1 METKL
6 YKASLTGDVQSL
18 NALLRQD
25 QLILDRL
32 SLTVTAFN
40 ETPLHIAAMRGHL
53 HFATMLLTQNPKLST
68 ALDTQRRTPLHL
80 ASANGNLD
88 MVQEFI
94 RLGSRDVCCF
104 HDQDG
109 LTPLHLA
116 ALNEHLEVVK
126 ALVTAN
132 QDAAKENIPVTG
144 ETILHMCVK
153 YNRIEALKVLMELW
167 DEEELAKMTDDGGN
181 TLLHAAAINKHTQ
194 ILNYLLKKPSIK
206 ATGNAVNRFGLTAL
220 DVLDQC
226 PQDLK
231 ALESRQILM
240 EAGVSKAN
248 DLRPFPKPPLQ
259 PPTISSSQT
268 KRKGLLSRTWGRYL
282 NDDKQWL
289 EKQRGI
295 LIVAALVV
303 AAMAYLS
310 GINPPGGTISDT
322 QNGRYSLGNAV
333 QTEVDMDNFSQFVA
347 YNTVTMIVPLAIVV
361 LLISGVPLRN
371 KFWMWVLTMGT
382 LLAVV
387 FMVATYLQSVAI
399 MSPDMYVNSTT
410 VWICLIWM
418 LVCGVTALIHTIFFV
433 VWVVMKLSNC
443 KTPETQTTR
452 NQDSFDI

>member
-6 YKASLTGDVQSL
+6 SMASLTGDVQAL

-32 SLTVTAFN
+32 SLTAFN

-53 HFATMLLTQNPKLST
+53 HFATMLLTQKPKLAV
-68 ALDTQRRTPLHL
+68 ALDSQRRTPLHL
-80 ASANGNLD
+80 ASANGNLE
-88 MVQEFI
+88 MVEELI
-94 RLGSRDVCCF
+94 RVESHDVCCF
-104 HDQDG
+104 RDQEG

-126 ALVTAN
+126 ALIKAN
-132 QDAAKENIPVTG
+132 PQAAKEIPATG
-144 ETILHMCVK
+144 ETILHMCVN
-153 YNRIEALKVLMELW
+153 YNRIEALKVLIELW
-167 DEEELAKMTDDGGN
+167 NEEELAKITDDGGN
-181 TLLHAAAINKHTQ
+181 TLLHAAAINKHIQ
-194 ILNYLLKKPSIK
+194 ILNYFLKKPSIK
-206 ATGNAVNRFGLTAL
+206 ANGNAVNRLGLTAL
-220 DVLDQC
+220 DALDQC

-231 ALESRQILM
+231 ALEARQILM

-248 DLRPFPKPPLQ
+248 DLRPLPKPLQ
-259 PPTISSSQT
+259 PFTNFSAT
-268 KRKGLLSRTWGRYL
+268 KRKGLLSRTWARYL

-303 AAMAYLS
+303 AAMAFHS

-347 YNTVTMIVPLAIVV
+347 YNTVTMVIPLAIIV

-387 FMVATYLQSVAI
+387 FMVATYLQSVAM
-399 MSPDMYVNSTT
+399 MSPDMYVNPTT

-418 LVCGVTALIHTIFFV
+418 LGCGVMALIHTVFFV
-433 VWVVMKLSNC
+433 VWVVMKIFKH
-443 KTPETQTTR
+443 KTPEIDMIR
-452 NQDSFDI
+452 NQGPFDV